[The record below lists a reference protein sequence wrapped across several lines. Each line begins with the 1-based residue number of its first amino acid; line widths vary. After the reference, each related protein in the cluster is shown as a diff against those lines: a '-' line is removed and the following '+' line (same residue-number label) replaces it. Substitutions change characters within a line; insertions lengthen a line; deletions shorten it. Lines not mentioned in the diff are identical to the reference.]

1 MPQLHSGLIGGS
13 KYQITNSVRLRASA
27 SAYFSKTFGTPT
39 TQDTFTFSA
48 WVKRSKLSSLQNL
61 LGVSTNT
68 SIGFPAADT
77 LVVTCAGSATITTSG
92 LYRDPSAWCHVQ
104 YKQTT
109 GAATLYFNGV
119 SVGTSATVSAV
130 FNTAV
135 AHQLGAA
142 NTSNY
147 TDGYLSDVYFI
158 DGQALTPSS
167 FGQTDSN
174 GVWVPKAYTG
184 TYGTNGF
191 HLDFKDANLT
201 AGSNVGLGKDV
212 SGNGNYWNTN
222 NISVTAG
229 VTYDSMAD
237 TPTNNYATLNPI
249 TIPNNYNVL
258 SNGNLYAIR
267 SPTAGTG
274 WNLRSATLPANG
286 KVYVETKIEF
296 TPAANYG
303 IGLVF
308 IQASQ
313 TDNVQDPSAGA
324 MSDSSTY
331 GIQVA
336 GTSTYKNVAGAT
348 TSIGVTPA
356 LNDTLQV
363 AFDIPNGN
371 MWIGVNNTWSGG
383 GNPATGT
390 SPTISGI
397 SASTIYFV
405 AQGLYSAAGATGA
418 GGSVCFGQ
426 RPWAYSAPAGFGGI
440 CTANLPNGSVTTSG
454 SFTGN
459 LNADGPYV
467 WLNGAPTAMTING
480 NAVTFGTHADKT
492 AGGFKLRT
500 ASSSYNN
507 TGSNTYSVSTNAGRF
522 NIPQTAQGNP

>member
-1 MPQLHSGLIGGS
+1 MPQLHGGLMGDAGG
-13 KYQITNSVRLRASA
+13 YQITNSVRLRAAA
-27 SAYFSKTFGTPT
+27 SAYFSRTFGSPT

-77 LVVTCAGSATITTSG
+77 LVVTIAGSATITTSG

-109 GAATLYFNGV
+109 GAATLYFNGT

-158 DGQALTPSS
+158 DGQALSPSS
-167 FGQTDSN
+167 FGETDSN

-191 HLDFKDANLT
+191 HLDFKDAAVT
-201 AGSNVGLGKDV
+201 AGSNAGLGKDV
-212 SGNGNYWNTN
+212 SGNGNYWTTN

-229 VTYDSMAD
+229 TAYDSFID
-237 TPTNNYATLNPI
+237 TPTNNFCTLNPLKQASSI
-249 TIPNNYNVL
+249 TLTEANLRVSCSAASARIHSTVL
-258 SNGNLYAIR
+258 ITDPTYFEVNWVSGGRPCPGVATPQGDNGTMTGDATADATLWEFFAYNGNKMNGSNAAYGSAAV
-267 SPTAGTG
+267 AGDLIGVAVNPFTG
-274 WNLRSATLPANG
+274 KIWWSINGTWQASGDPAADTNAAFTNIPSTGVVPCIGSQQSGWDCTINFGQAPLRVSATWH
-286 KVYVETKIEF
+286 E
-296 TPAANYG
+296 
-303 IGLVF
+303 
-308 IQASQ
+308 
-313 TDNVQDPSAGA
+313 
-324 MSDSSTY
+324 
-331 GIQVA
+331 
-336 GTSTYKNVAGAT
+336 
-348 TSIGVTPA
+348 
-356 LNDTLQV
+356 
-363 AFDIPNGN
+363 
-371 MWIGVNNTWSGG
+371 
-383 GNPATGT
+383 
-390 SPTISGI
+390 
-397 SASTIYFV
+397 
-405 AQGLYSAAGATGA
+405 AAGGYFRYTPPTGFKA
-418 GGSVCFGQ
+418 L
-426 RPWAYSAPAGFGGI
+426 

-454 SFTGN
+454 SFTGT
-459 LNADGPYV
+459 LAADGPFV
-467 WLNGAPTAMTING
+467 WLNGCPTAMTING

-500 ASSSYNN
+500 ASASYNN